1 MAGLEKISLWKGLTG
16 TVLRRGTDFVVE
28 MYFWKQSGSVRAVSN
43 RDEKY
48 VILQQW
54 AEYYDVIAISE
65 ILKTIWFMKNKALM
79 EYLSDIIL

>member
-1 MAGLEKISLWKGLTG
+1 MKEKS
-16 TVLRRGTDFVVE
+16 F
-28 MYFWKQSGSVRAVSN
+28 SN

-54 AEYYDVIAISE
+54 AEYYDVIAISK
-65 ILKTIWFMKNKALM
+65 ILKTIWFIKNKALM

>member
-1 MAGLEKISLWKGLTG
+1 MKEKS
-16 TVLRRGTDFVVE
+16 F
-28 MYFWKQSGSVRAVSN
+28 SN